1 MKEKCNKEEMGY
13 VLKRISGKTKGK
25 SWNFQKIRE
34 KNHVS
39 VIFLIAP
46 YSGS

>member
-1 MKEKCNKEEMGY
+1 MKEKGIKEEMGY
-13 VLKRISGKTKGK
+13 VLMKISGKTKGK
-25 SWNFQKIRE
+25 SWNFQKIKE